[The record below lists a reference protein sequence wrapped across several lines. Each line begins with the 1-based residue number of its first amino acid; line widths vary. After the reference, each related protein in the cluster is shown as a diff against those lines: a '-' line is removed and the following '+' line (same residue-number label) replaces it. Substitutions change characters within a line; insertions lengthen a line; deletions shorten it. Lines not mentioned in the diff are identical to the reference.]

1 MAAAALG
8 VEPSRTS
15 ELGADDDER
24 LVEHLGALEV
34 FDQAG
39 EGVIELADEHMLV
52 VDALVMHVPAGA
64 VDEVEVVRDFDE
76 AHAALDEPSGEQA
89 ALPEFAAVGGAH
101 GGRLLLEVEVAHE
114 GRARQAEGFLLRGRV
129 FLDGRAAGGRLTEGF
144 EQGQPCVL
152 AVGRDLGRGRETVRA
167 GLGVDEVDIA
177 VLDAEEAGAAAHVR
191 VTDEH
196 VGRDGRVGGAAAVRD
211 DGADGRVDGVAADHA
226 AGVHEVRGER
236 MLVDD
241 LMVDRADRGHVLH
254 QLRRAGEVLAE
265 AYAGDGGLDG
275 RVERAGFLLRGLVV
289 AEDLRVERVGLAHA
303 TAEPD
308 EDAVLGL
315 ALGAGRAGVGQER
328 RGGERREAEG
338 GDEGAAVHRISSRGI
353 REN

>member
-1 MAAAALG
+1 M
-8 VEPSRTS
+8 
-15 ELGADDDER
+15 
-24 LVEHLGALEV
+24 
-34 FDQAG
+34 
-39 EGVIELADEHMLV
+39 
-52 VDALVMHVPAGA
+52 
-64 VDEVEVVRDFDE
+64 RDFDE
-76 AHAALDEPSGEQA
+76 AHAALDETSGEQA
-89 ALPEFAAVGGAH
+89 ALAELAAVGGAH

-211 DGADGRVDGVAADHA
+211 DRADGRVDGVAADHA